1 MRTLKTRSERSGLWE
16 GRVFHPSGAIRDV
29 RPRKCQ
35 SRMAL
40 RGAALTHFY
49 KLSRGRR
56 NLQGVGQAGEPFA
69 NVGSTNAHGREWLSG
84 NNNSPE
90 GLTVT
95 TSVSYGCW
103 PRLTLTNS
111 GTGRCDK
118 AAHLSERRATCLRG
132 GLQVALALGLAT
144 VVRGRGDRGRRF
156 PTAQNNGS
164 VPTS

>member
-1 MRTLKTRSERSGLWE
+1 MSKKIENVETRSERSDLWE
-16 GRVFHPSGAIRDV
+16 GRIFHPSGAIRDV
-29 RPRKCQ
+29 GPRKCQ

-40 RGAALTHFY
+40 RGAALTDFH

-90 GLTVT
+90 GSTVT
-95 TSVSYGCW
+95 TRISYGCW
-103 PRLTLTNS
+103 PRLSLTNS

-118 AAHLSERRATCLRG
+118 AARLSERRATC
-132 GLQVALALGLAT
+132 
-144 VVRGRGDRGRRF
+144 
-156 PTAQNNGS
+156 
-164 VPTS
+164 